1 METMTQG
8 GLSMPTAGEVAFILL
23 ARQWNEEFSA
33 IADDTTNIPESIDR
47 LALSCL
53 LLNVEWG
60 HVFTGSVRE
69 VIEKNREAVA
79 KAYRYLAWDTE
90 LTRRLSWDTELTW
103 RLCNPSILMDLPSD
117 TEEVMTL
124 TANLNHQYTS
134 VRFWMLDIGW
144 IVRPWLDTEET
155 VPILLKNLADA
166 LARSRMSAGLAAAL
180 TPTIDEFWSLARE
193 FSPPKGFEDQYR
205 DQLKYVEEYSIQ
217 EMQAPFWELEA
228 QCRKIISQAVLGR
241 KLPFSVKK
249 K

>member
-33 IADDTTNIPESIDR
+33 IPDDTTPIPESIDR

-60 HVFTGSVRE
+60 HEFTGSVRE
-69 VIEKNREAVA
+69 VSEKNREAA
-79 KAYRYLAWDTE
+79 AEAYRHLWWE
-90 LTRRLSWDTELTW
+90 TELTW

-117 TEEVMTL
+117 TKEVMTL
-124 TANLNHQYTS
+124 TANLNHQIS
-134 VRFWMLDIGW
+134 SIRLWMLNIGW

-166 LARSRMSAGLAAAL
+166 LAHSLMSAGLAAAL

-193 FSPPKGFEDQYR
+193 FSPPKEFEDQYR
-205 DQLKYVEEYSIQ
+205 YQLKYVEEYSIQ
-217 EMQAPFWELEA
+217 QMQAHFWELET

>member
-33 IADDTTNIPESIDR
+33 IPDDTTPIPESIDR

-60 HVFTGSVRE
+60 HEFTGSVRE
-69 VIEKNREAVA
+69 VSEKNREAA
-79 KAYRYLAWDTE
+79 AEAYRHLWWE
-90 LTRRLSWDTELTW
+90 TELTW
-103 RLCNPSILMDLPSD
+103 RLCNLSILMDLPSD
-117 TEEVMTL
+117 TKEVMTL
-124 TANLNHQYTS
+124 TANLNHQIS
-134 VRFWMLDIGW
+134 SIRLWMLNIGW

-166 LARSRMSAGLAAAL
+166 LAHSLMSAGLAAAL

-193 FSPPKGFEDQYR
+193 FSPPKEFEDQYR
-205 DQLKYVEEYSIQ
+205 YQLKYVEEYSIQ
-217 EMQAPFWELEA
+217 QMQAHFWELET

>member
-33 IADDTTNIPESIDR
+33 IPDDTTPIPESIDR

-60 HVFTGSVRE
+60 HEFTGSVRE
-69 VIEKNREAVA
+69 VSEKNREAA
-79 KAYRYLAWDTE
+79 AEAYRHLWWE
-90 LTRRLSWDTELTW
+90 TELTW

-117 TEEVMTL
+117 TKEVMTL
-124 TANLNHQYTS
+124 TANLNHQSTS
-134 VRFWMLDIGW
+134 VRLWLLDIGW
-144 IVRPWLDTEET
+144 IVRPWFDIQEAAPL
-155 VPILLKNLADA
+155 LLKNLADA
-166 LARSRMSAGLAAAL
+166 LAGSLMSAGLAAAL

-205 DQLKYVEEYSIQ
+205 YQLKYVEEYSIQ
-217 EMQAPFWELEA
+217 EMQAPFWKLEA